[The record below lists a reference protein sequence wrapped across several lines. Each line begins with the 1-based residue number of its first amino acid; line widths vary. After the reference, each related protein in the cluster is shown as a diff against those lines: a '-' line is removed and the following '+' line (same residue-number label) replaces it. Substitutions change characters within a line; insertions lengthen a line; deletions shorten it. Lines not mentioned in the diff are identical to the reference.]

1 MITWILG
8 ELIMS
13 NHNTER
19 AVNNNINKLGM
30 SSTSRAE
37 GSKRELAAYR
47 IDVRKRRTD
56 GRTDGQKPDQCFTL
70 FVMNTARE
78 LSKLR
83 HEILAAEL
91 TYTKRQSQMSDSA
104 PPPVRCCPLEG
115 QFEYAPLC
123 HISAD
128 RAAPIELLWI
138 YASLRSPCIPNR
150 YAPTWRH
157 PRNRKYVKYRNA
169 ARKGPSHEYDTDKN
183 GEDSGDMLAET
194 HRHTKPRCIRST
206 PALLGRWPR
215 LVLAPAVV

>member
-1 MITWILG
+1 
-8 ELIMS
+8 MS

-37 GSKRELAAYR
+37 GSKRKLAAYR

-56 GRTDGQKPDQCFTL
+56 RRTDGQKPDQCFTL
-70 FVMNTARE
+70 FVMNTASE

-104 PPPVRCCPLEG
+104 PLPVRCCPLEG

-128 RAAPIELLWI
+128 RAAPIELL
-138 YASLRSPCIPNR
+138 
-150 YAPTWRH
+150 
-157 PRNRKYVKYRNA
+157 
-169 ARKGPSHEYDTDKN
+169 
-183 GEDSGDMLAET
+183 
-194 HRHTKPRCIRST
+194 
-206 PALLGRWPR
+206 
-215 LVLAPAVV
+215 